1 MEKLPY
7 LKIDNFYNENE
18 LQLIWDEL
26 KFLTHSHK
34 LELPNKTGQIDP
46 TMKHNNGLF
55 LDSVYAERRFSNIL
69 KVNRK
74 VFSANIMKQYADLHF
89 MNTVIFNLN
98 SDATLLSYYEN
109 AGYYKS
115 HSDTAVITIL
125 TWLFKEPKQFEGGNL
140 IFTDFKEEINIK
152 NNTVIM
158 FPSHTKHE
166 VTAIKMESKNKFS
179 GNGRYCISQF
189 MSIK

>member
-7 LKIDNFYNENE
+7 LKIENFYNEIE
-18 LQLIWDEL
+18 LSLIWDEL
-26 KFLTHSHK
+26 KFLTHSNK
-34 LELPNKTGQIDP
+34 LETPNNTGQLNP

-55 LDSVYAERRFSNIL
+55 LDTIYTERKFSNIL

-74 VFSANIMKQYADLHF
+74 IFSVDNMKKYADLHF
-89 MNTVIFNLN
+89 MNRIIFTLN
-98 SDATLLSYYEN
+98 SDTTLLSYYEN
-109 AGYYKS
+109 SGYYKS

-140 IFTDFKEEINIK
+140 IFTDFDETIEIK

-158 FPSHTKHE
+158 FPSHAKHE
-166 VTAIKMESKNKFS
+166 VTSIKMESKDKFS

-189 MSIK
+189 LSIK